1 MNCTGDSKIRSFLK
15 FILFIWHKGM
25 TDPQADVLQNRL
37 WPHSYTETKKKKKW
51 WFTCTFLALR
61 YWFNTKYVLR
71 HNVHTFRKVN
81 VNGSSH
87 LIVLAS
93 LLCPPSLQQK
103 TWEVTM
109 PCSQMVRRDIKQ
121 FPANSH
127 LYWGENERKARETD
141 WQLKG
146 SSENE
151 L

>member
-1 MNCTGDSKIRSFLK
+1 MTVKLGAFLNLSYSFDIKEWLTHKLMSFRTGFGLTLTQR
-15 FILFIWHKGM
+15 
-25 TDPQADVLQNRL
+25 Q
-37 WPHSYTETKKKKKW
+37 KKKKW

-61 YWFNTKYVLR
+61 YWFSTKYVLR
-71 HNVHTFRKVN
+71 HNMHTFRKVN